1 MILYISDFDLR
12 GSGYMNIS
20 THLCNELVV
29 NHNYGLVALGLGYRG
44 QQHDWPYTIT
54 PIQTFPELAVS
65 IKAILETGAP
75 VEAIVVALDI
85 SLQEKLVPFVNQL
98 QIPYIAIFPLEAPPL
113 CSRWALAM
121 YSMTERLVMSHF
133 GVEELKKQGVD
144 STFIPIP
151 VGDIWKPI
159 KPVERELLRKAMG
172 YDKYTRVFLTI
183 ADNQERKNLSKTA
196 EIISFL
202 AGDSIEYN
210 EMGYGT
216 LVNAKDDIVWNLV
229 TRINSPVGWDLNDL
243 LARNGISGITNLFDR
258 GMKNEE
264 LLDLMLVSD
273 AFLLTSKAEG
283 LALPLLEAM
292 ACEIPV
298 FGTDCTALKEHIGN
312 NERGQAL
319 PVDYVIVD
327 PFGNGQRYFVNSKQS
342 AQIIRDWFALD
353 GGIDTKVIKDQLI
366 NAFNYVNERNW
377 TEAGNTLAEAIKKHV
392 KH

>member
-1 MILYISDFDLR
+1 MILFVSDFDLR
-12 GSGYMNIS
+12 GSGYMNIA
-20 THLCNELVV
+20 TNLCNELVV
-29 NHNYGLVALGLGYRG
+29 NHKFGVVALGLGYKG

-54 PIQTFPELAVS
+54 PIQSFQELTLS
-65 IKAILETGAP
+65 IRAILQTGAP

-85 SLQEKLVPFVNQL
+85 PLQEKLAQYVSQL
-98 QIPYIAIFPLEAPPL
+98 QLPYIAIFPLEAPPL
-113 CSRWALAM
+113 CSKWAMAM
-121 YSMTERLVMSHF
+121 FTMSERLVMSKF
-133 GVEELKKQGVD
+133 GVEELKKQSID
-144 STFIPIP
+144 SIFIPVP
-151 VGDIWKPI
+151 VGDFWKPI
-159 KPVERELLRKAMG
+159 SPEDRNKLRQALG
-172 YDKYTRVFLTI
+172 YNKTTKVILTI

-196 EIISFL
+196 EIISML
-202 AGDSIEYN
+202 ANKELKYDD
-210 EMGYGT
+210 MGYATPVGEQ
-216 LVNAKDDIVWNLV
+216 DDIVWNLV
-229 TRINSPVGWDLNDL
+229 TRLDSPVGWDLTDL
-243 LARNGISGITNLFDR
+243 LARYGINAVTHLFDR
-258 GMKNEE
+258 GMTNEE
-264 LLDLMLVSD
+264 LRDLMVTSD

-283 LALPLLEAM
+283 LALPILEAM